1 MRNDD
6 YNDANLS
13 NGRIEPQLNSSATH
27 SSADLESYLAAA
39 NLSNTGRSHKAVG
52 FLSILTIAIACS
64 AAAFGWWSFER
75 MQLLEQQLIATQDSF
90 SKVSEEAS
98 GRINAITGKVSAT
111 ESNVLSGTDALKA
124 RLDTLETS
132 VVDTQKKQHSSL
144 AENTAQLTLLS
155 SQSAAL
161 TERSSRLDDS
171 LNEQRTQLAQQEKMF
186 KDGLTS
192 LRSELSK
199 NFDTELASLNSEL
212 KQTLDAA
219 LKAQSTALTQSID
232 KQYESLQK
240 LEKSSTSSE
249 QQLAQL
255 EDINTRLQRVTADL
269 AILQK
274 GSKKDTPS
282 QSDLTRLQ
290 QDILILRTEVDNRP
304 APVAAAPAKSSGP
317 SIAEF
322 DAYRAQTHRTIS
334 ALQEQVR
341 SLQKNTR

>member
-1 MRNDD
+1 M
-6 YNDANLS
+6 
-13 NGRIEPQLNSSATH
+13 
-27 SSADLESYLAAA
+27 
-39 NLSNTGRSHKAVG
+39 
-52 FLSILTIAIACS
+52 
-64 AAAFGWWSFER
+64 
-75 MQLLEQQLIATQDSF
+75 
-90 SKVSEEAS
+90 
-98 GRINAITGKVSAT
+98 
-111 ESNVLSGTDALKA
+111 
-124 RLDTLETS
+124 
-132 VVDTQKKQHSSL
+132 
-144 AENTAQLTLLS
+144 LS

-171 LNEQRTQLAQQEKMF
+171 LNEQRTQLAQQEKTF
-186 KDGLTS
+186 KDGLIS

-249 QQLAQL
+249 QQLAQI

-341 SLQKNTR
+341 SLQKNMR